1 METEQKTL
9 LHRFELQLDEAKSLF
24 LELAKKIK
32 SKKVIPL
39 ENKLFAC
46 GLYLNL
52 LAKIHFEEKRLAI
65 KIFAPFTDLI
75 KNLKKAHHIKIIE
88 DAFNS
93 NVTSKNDKYLAYSH
107 FILSDKKR
115 VYAKLF
121 DLVIS
126 TPLSVWEELY
136 LQVAKRSQSI
146 SPLQVDTA
154 SHQIINDELE
164 GVNHAANQHLD
175 ATRIK
180 EIYEGLQAI
189 IEVEKI
195 RVSMNLNPVFTPHI
209 LKEMDQLT
217 KDLYY
222 WYKSHLL
229 LQHLSHFLRDKE
241 EIADPYL
248 KLLKGIKK
256 NQKAFTYKIKNDWES
271 LINRMGN

>member
-9 LHRFELQLDEAKSLF
+9 LHHFELQMDVAKALF

-39 ENKLFAC
+39 ESRLFAC

-52 LAKIHFEEKRLAI
+52 LAKIHFEEKRLVS
-65 KIFAPFTDLI
+65 KIFSPFEDLL

-88 DAFNS
+88 EAFIS
-93 NVTSKNDKYLAYSH
+93 NVASVNGKYLEYSR

-121 DLVIS
+121 DLIIS
-126 TPLSVWEELY
+126 TPLSVWEEFF
-136 LQVAKRSQSI
+136 LQVAKRSQSLT
-146 SPLQVDTA
+146 PLQVNTA

-164 GVNHAANQHLD
+164 GVDHAAKQHLD

-195 RVSMNLNPVFTPHI
+195 RVSMNLNPVFTPNI
-209 LKEMDQLT
+209 LQEMDQLT

-241 EIADPYL
+241 EIAEPYL
-248 KLLKGIKK
+248 KLLKGIRK
-256 NQKAFTYKIKNDWES
+256 NQKAFTLKIKKDWES
-271 LINRMGN
+271 LIERMGN